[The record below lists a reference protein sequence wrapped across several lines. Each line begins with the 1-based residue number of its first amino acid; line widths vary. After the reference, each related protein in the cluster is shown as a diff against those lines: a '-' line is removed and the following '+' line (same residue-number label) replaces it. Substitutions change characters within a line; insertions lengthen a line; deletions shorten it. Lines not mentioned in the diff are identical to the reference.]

1 MNLIIPIGGKGERF
15 KNNYNHPKPFIN
27 IYGHSMIFWLIDNL
41 NLTKDDIIYIGIM
54 EDICDE
60 FGLEFKL
67 TKEYPQLS
75 FKIVKLIYQTR
86 GPVETLFTI
95 LQTIPDKELDKPIL
109 SLDCDTLYFDDI
121 INKFKINNSSC
132 SFYFDAADK
141 PEIFSYLNL
150 YAGSNKILDI
160 QEKKWFKDSVK
171 YGNTGAY
178 GFKNGRLLKKYCVD
192 LLDSDQR
199 VNNEF
204 YISQIIKN
212 MIKDGE
218 LFRGINIENFRCTG
232 TPDQLNLFLKEIEDG
247 KIKCNKIKR
256 FCFDLDNTLVTYPE
270 IIGDYTTV
278 KPKKENIDI
287 VMKLKRLGHHII
299 IHTARRMRTHHGDV
313 EAVEAEIKDL
323 TIKTL
328 KEFDIP
334 YDELYFGKPYADLY
348 IDDLAFNALVNTE
361 NNIGVYKK
369 NKVNIIQPRNWNIII
384 DKGKT
389 IIKKSVSESFQGEVH
404 FYEKLYPTLKNYF
417 PKIIN
422 IGSDTI
428 EMEKINGIV
437 FSELLVSKT
446 LTEYQLLKMLDTLSN
461 IHCTEIIL
469 ENRNIYDN
477 YALKV
482 KERMVK
488 NKDIYVNLKGSIEY
502 YDDLLQKLVEYES
515 DDKGI
520 YSKVIHG
527 DTVFTNIILDD
538 SNNIKFIDPR
548 GKLGDVLTME
558 GDICYDLGK
567 VLQSLHGYD
576 FVIMNRR
583 IGDVDKK
590 YLEYLRTVFYD
601 WVAHKYP
608 TIKKKDLV
616 LICKSL
622 IFSLIPLHSENHLQ
636 FFEIL
641 KEI

>member
-15 KNNYNHPKPFIN
+15 KNNYIHPKPFIN

-41 NLTKDDIIYIGIM
+41 NLTKDDNVYIGIM

-67 TKEYPQLS
+67 TKEYPDLS

-95 LQTIPDKELDKPIL
+95 LQTFSDKELDKPVL

-132 SFYFDAADK
+132 SFYFDATTK
-141 PEIFSYLNL
+141 PEIFSYLKL
-150 YAGSNKILDI
+150 EAARILDI
-160 QEKKWFKDSVK
+160 QEKKWFKDSAK

-178 GFKNGRLLKKYCVD
+178 GFKNGRLLKKYCID
-192 LLDSDQR
+192 LLDSDER

-218 LFRGINIENFRCTG
+218 LFRGINVEHFRCTG
-232 TPDQLNLFLKEIEDG
+232 TPDQLNLFLKEIENG
-247 KIKCNKIKR
+247 KFKCNKIKR

-278 KPKKENIDI
+278 KPKKENIDT
-287 VMKLKRLGHHII
+287 VRKLKRLGHHII

-313 EAVEAEIKDL
+313 KAVEAEIKEL
-323 TIKTL
+323 TIETL

-348 IDDLAFNALVNTE
+348 IDDLAFNALVNVE

-369 NKVNIIQPRNWNIII
+369 NKVNIIEPRKWNIII

-389 IIKKSVSESFQGEVH
+389 IIKQSVSESFQGEVH
-404 FYEKLYPTLKNYF
+404 FYKKLYPSLKKYF

-422 IGSDTI
+422 ISGDTI

-446 LTEYQLLKMLDTLSN
+446 LTGYQLVKMLDALSN
-461 IHCTEIIL
+461 IHDVDSVSK
-469 ENRNIYDN
+469 NRNIYDN
-477 YALKV
+477 YALKL
-482 KERMVK
+482 KERMLK
-488 NKDIYVNLKGSIEY
+488 HKDIYANLNGNIEY
-502 YDDLLQKLVEYES
+502 YDDLLEKLKVYEM
-515 DDKGI
+515 DGKGI
-520 YSKVIHG
+520 YSAVIHG
-527 DTVFTNIILDD
+527 DTVFSNIILDD

-576 FVIMNRR
+576 FVIMNRYIR
-583 IGDVDKK
+583 DVDKK
-590 YLEYLRTVFYD
+590 YLEYLRSVFYD

-608 TIKKKDLV
+608 DIKKKDLL

-622 IFSLIPLHSENHLQ
+622 LFSLIPLHSENHLR